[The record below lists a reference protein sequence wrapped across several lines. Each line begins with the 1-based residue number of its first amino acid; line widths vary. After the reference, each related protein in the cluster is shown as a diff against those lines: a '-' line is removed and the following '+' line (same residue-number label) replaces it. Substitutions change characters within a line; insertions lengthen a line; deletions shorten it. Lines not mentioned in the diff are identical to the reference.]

1 VTSPSVAAPRPLPAR
16 ATPDRARRTELW
28 MLLFAVLLGTLAV
41 VAVNLGTGRPWASHV
56 GLFGGGLGLGFG
68 LAHLGVR
75 WWAPAA
81 DPLLLPLAAVLN
93 GVGLALIYRLDIAYA
108 AQAQALQHPA
118 PRGAASLQLVWTGIG
133 LLLFGTVLVVVHGH
147 QLLQRYAYSAALA
160 GLGLLFLP
168 VVLPARFSEVNG
180 AKLWIRVGGLSVQP
194 SEIAKILLVVF
205 FADYFTRKRDVLALA
220 TRRVLGL
227 DLPRGRDL
235 GPVALAWLASL
246 LVLVQE
252 KDLGTSLL
260 FFGIFVVMLYVT
272 TERLS
277 WLLIGLASFAAGSY
291 TADRLFGHVRERVD
305 VWLHPF
311 PQATASG
318 YQLVQGLFGLGTG
331 GIVGT
336 GLGQGRPEIVPFA
349 NTDFITTTAGEEL
362 GLVGLTA
369 LLVVYLLLV
378 ERGLRAALSVRDDFG
393 KLLAAG
399 LAFATALQVF
409 VVVGGVTRLIPL
421 TGKTMPFLSY
431 GGSSLVG
438 NYVVIALLMRISDA
452 ARRPWARPPPAG
464 GA

>member
-1 VTSPSVAAPRPLPAR
+1 
-16 ATPDRARRTELW
+16 

-41 VAVNLGTGRPWASHV
+41 VAVNLGTGRPWVSHV
-56 GLFGGGLGLGFG
+56 GLFGGGLGLVFG
-68 LAHLGVR
+68 LAQLGVR

-81 DPLLLPLAAVLN
+81 DPLLLPLVAMLN

-108 AQAQALQHPA
+108 AAQALQHPA
-118 PRGAASLQLVWTGIG
+118 PRWAASLQLVWTGIG

-180 AKLWIRVGGLSVQP
+180 AKLWIRVGGLSVQ

-205 FADYFTRKRDVLALA
+205 FADYLTRKRDVLALA

-291 TADRLFGHVRERVD
+291 
-305 VWLHPF
+305 
-311 PQATASG
+311 
-318 YQLVQGLFGLGTG
+318 
-331 GIVGT
+331 
-336 GLGQGRPEIVPFA
+336 
-349 NTDFITTTAGEEL
+349 
-362 GLVGLTA
+362 
-369 LLVVYLLLV
+369 
-378 ERGLRAALSVRDDFG
+378 
-393 KLLAAG
+393 
-399 LAFATALQVF
+399 
-409 VVVGGVTRLIPL
+409 
-421 TGKTMPFLSY
+421 
-431 GGSSLVG
+431 
-438 NYVVIALLMRISDA
+438 
-452 ARRPWARPPPAG
+452 
-464 GA
+464 